1 MRIPRNLARLFP
13 LVVVMA
19 LLPLAGVTPNAEHVR
34 AAPAAAISLSAP
46 YEQNFDTL
54 SNTGTGNPWTDDS
67 TIAGWYTNKT
77 TYNAGTGT
85 STTGSVFSF
94 GSTGSTERALGSVAS
109 GTTGAIYYGV
119 RLVND
124 TGSTVSAI
132 AIGYTGEQW
141 RNSAD
146 ASQHSLAFA
155 YQVGATSLTGGS
167 WTAASSLNFA
177 GPISGGTAG
186 ALDGNLAA
194 NRTTLFAVINVTVT
208 NGQEIWLRWQ
218 DDNSSGDDHG
228 LSIDDFSVS
237 AQPYLVVTKTASE
250 SSASPGDALNYTLEV
265 QNLGI
270 VASGVTVSDDF
281 DETKLDFLNSSPATS
296 SFNSSTQA
304 ATWSIGALAAG
315 ASTTINVEVNTLGGA
330 SGTVNNA
337 ATATGAGLGVS
348 TSNTAAV
355 SIVAIPTPS
364 ITTNGSK
371 TCGTAGG
378 VNAEGPGFCD
388 AATGPG
394 AESILLSMSPCRA
407 AGKMCFM
414 VDVQANESLTIHSN
428 GTTAA
433 GNLTTT
439 PYYQGAAGSATNQG
453 DATGV
458 KDTSITVPAS
468 GVDQYQVCF
477 EGTGGEVRDLYVKF
491 ATPSGAT
498 GRIHSDA
505 WCMSNKTF
513 CPTCKFDFTVLARCG
528 EKLRLPFDDFE
539 NMTGLKVFKPGA
551 GGAPSTTTLA
561 AVSVHR
567 VQGATD
573 CTYWSHAGGDPSST
587 SGTYDGSYCGKSI
600 PAVNSDNDTVAW
612 YDGDALNLSNVITN
626 EEYWGDACYTDPP
639 PDPTVSKGY
648 CAGGGLCESASP
660 GDSNY
665 NSQAQIYLEID
676 LSAAANGC
684 GAYTLQSDRA
694 TGYNWSLQSFCY
706 DGSTQLGAQQVYFN
720 GATQCSGGNAP
731 GLAATSALPE
741 LVIDTTLEILAN
753 GAVNPAA
760 CSGGVVD
767 APITVSYNL
776 ANPSCGA
783 ATGPFSNAFTIS
795 DADAANSATHSSVA
809 TLAAYAQ
816 RTETVNTTVQCA
828 CSGSLLTGGAL
839 QVTSTT
845 LDSASSLTE
854 CSENSNAVNC
864 LPTTSVTQS
873 PAASCLSLWN
883 AAGTPLAAAL
893 ASFDAVQSG
902 EAIRVTWETVS
913 EIGNVGFN
921 LWRGT
926 TPNAPDVQLNAS
938 LIPSQAPGSSQGF
951 SYEWLDAANL
961 VNNTTYYYWLED
973 VDMAGAVTRHG
984 PISATY
990 AAPTAVHLLDISAAP
1005 ASPIV
1010 LPLVAMGLAGLSALT
1025 LRRRR

>member
-1 MRIPRNLARLFP
+1 MRIPRNLVRLFP

-132 AIGYTGEQW
+132 AIDYTGEQW

-155 YQVGATSLTGGS
+155 YQVGATNLTDGS
-167 WTAASSLNFA
+167 WTAASSLDFA

-194 NRTTLFAVINVTVT
+194 NRTTLFAVVNVTVT

-250 SSASPGDALNYTLEV
+250 SSASPGDALNYTLEI
-265 QNLGI
+265 QNLGT

-414 VDVQANESLTIHSN
+414 VDVQANESFTIHSN

-439 PYYQGAAGSATNQG
+439 PYYQGAAGSSTNQG

-458 KDTSITVPAS
+458 KDTSI
-468 GVDQYQVCF
+468 
-477 EGTGGEVRDLYVKF
+477 
-491 ATPSGAT
+491 
-498 GRIHSDA
+498 
-505 WCMSNKTF
+505 
-513 CPTCKFDFTVLARCG
+513 
-528 EKLRLPFDDFE
+528 
-539 NMTGLKVFKPGA
+539 
-551 GGAPSTTTLA
+551 
-561 AVSVHR
+561 AV
-567 VQGATD
+567 
-573 CTYWSHAGGDPSST
+573 
-587 SGTYDGSYCGKSI
+587 
-600 PAVNSDNDTVAW
+600 
-612 YDGDALNLSNVITN
+612 
-626 EEYWGDACYTDPP
+626 
-639 PDPTVSKGY
+639 
-648 CAGGGLCESASP
+648 
-660 GDSNY
+660 
-665 NSQAQIYLEID
+665 
-676 LSAAANGC
+676 
-684 GAYTLQSDRA
+684 
-694 TGYNWSLQSFCY
+694 
-706 DGSTQLGAQQVYFN
+706 
-720 GATQCSGGNAP
+720 
-731 GLAATSALPE
+731 
-741 LVIDTTLEILAN
+741 
-753 GAVNPAA
+753 
-760 CSGGVVD
+760 
-767 APITVSYNL
+767 
-776 ANPSCGA
+776 
-783 ATGPFSNAFTIS
+783 
-795 DADAANSATHSSVA
+795 
-809 TLAAYAQ
+809 
-816 RTETVNTTVQCA
+816 
-828 CSGSLLTGGAL
+828 
-839 QVTSTT
+839 
-845 LDSASSLTE
+845 
-854 CSENSNAVNC
+854 
-864 LPTTSVTQS
+864 
-873 PAASCLSLWN
+873 
-883 AAGTPLAAAL
+883 
-893 ASFDAVQSG
+893 
-902 EAIRVTWETVS
+902 
-913 EIGNVGFN
+913 
-921 LWRGT
+921 
-926 TPNAPDVQLNAS
+926 
-938 LIPSQAPGSSQGF
+938 
-951 SYEWLDAANL
+951 
-961 VNNTTYYYWLED
+961 
-973 VDMAGAVTRHG
+973 
-984 PISATY
+984 
-990 AAPTAVHLLDISAAP
+990 
-1005 ASPIV
+1005 
-1010 LPLVAMGLAGLSALT
+1010 
-1025 LRRRR
+1025 

>member
-1 MRIPRNLARLFP
+1 MRIPRNLVRLFP
-13 LVVVMA
+13 LVIVMA
-19 LLPLAGVTPNAEHVR
+19 LLPLAGVTPNAERVR
-34 AAPAAAISLSAP
+34 AAPLANSLRISQVYGGGGNSGATYQCDFVELFNASTSTVAISNWSIQYAPSGSAFSFAGAITSASIP
-46 YEQNFDTL
+46 AGGYYLIQMYCPASPAGSPLPTPDLTL
-54 SNTGTGNPWTDDS
+54 SMSASGGMSASPGKVALVSNTTQLTCGGSAGNCFPNADIVDFVGYGS
-67 TIAGWYTNKT
+67 ANNYEGSSAAPGPSNNT
-77 TYNAGTGT
+77 TSVLRGT
-85 STTGSVFSF
+85 SGCTDTDQNGSDLATGSVNPRNSSS
-94 GSTGSTERALGSVAS
+94 STYSCSVA
-109 GTTGAIYYGV
+109 I
-119 RLVND
+119 
-124 TGSTVSAI
+124 
-132 AIGYTGEQW
+132 
-141 RNSAD
+141 
-146 ASQHSLAFA
+146 
-155 YQVGATSLTGGS
+155 
-167 WTAASSLNFA
+167 
-177 GPISGGTAG
+177 
-186 ALDGNLAA
+186 
-194 NRTTLFAVINVTVT
+194 
-208 NGQEIWLRWQ
+208 
-218 DDNSSGDDHG
+218 
-228 LSIDDFSVS
+228 
-237 AQPYLVVTKTASE
+237 LVVTKSASE
-250 SSASPGDALNYTLEV
+250 SSVSAGDSYNYTIEIENV
-265 QNLGI
+265 GSSA
-270 VASGVTVSDDF
+270 ASGVTVSDDF

-439 PYYQGAAGSATNQG
+439 PYYQGAAGSSTNQG
-453 DATGV
+453 DVTGV
-458 KDTSITVPAS
+458 KDTSIAVPAS

-477 EGTGGEVRDLYVKF
+477 AGTGGEVRDLYVKF

-539 NMTGLKVFKPGA
+539 NMTGLKIFKPGA

-600 PAVNSDNDTVAW
+600 PAVNSDNDTVTW

-883 AAGTPLAAAL
+883 AAGSPLAAAL
-893 ASFDAVQSG
+893 AGFDAAQAG
-902 EAIRVTWETVS
+902 DAILVSWETVS
-913 EIGNVGFN
+913 EVGNIGFN

-926 TPNAPDVQLNAS
+926 SPSAPDAQLNAS

-951 SYEWLDAANL
+951 SYEWLDAVNL
-961 VNNTTYYYWLED
+961 VNTTTYYYWLED
-973 VDMAGAVTRHG
+973 VDIAGLVTRHG

-990 AAPTAVHLLDISAAP
+990 
-1005 ASPIV
+1005 
-1010 LPLVAMGLAGLSALT
+1010 
-1025 LRRRR
+1025 

>member
-1 MRIPRNLARLFP
+1 
-13 LVVVMA
+13 
-19 LLPLAGVTPNAEHVR
+19 
-34 AAPAAAISLSAP
+34 
-46 YEQNFDTL
+46 
-54 SNTGTGNPWTDDS
+54 
-67 TIAGWYTNKT
+67 
-77 TYNAGTGT
+77 
-85 STTGSVFSF
+85 
-94 GSTGSTERALGSVAS
+94 
-109 GTTGAIYYGV
+109 
-119 RLVND
+119 
-124 TGSTVSAI
+124 
-132 AIGYTGEQW
+132 
-141 RNSAD
+141 
-146 ASQHSLAFA
+146 
-155 YQVGATSLTGGS
+155 
-167 WTAASSLNFA
+167 
-177 GPISGGTAG
+177 
-186 ALDGNLAA
+186 
-194 NRTTLFAVINVTVT
+194 
-208 NGQEIWLRWQ
+208 
-218 DDNSSGDDHG
+218 
-228 LSIDDFSVS
+228 
-237 AQPYLVVTKTASE
+237 
-250 SSASPGDALNYTLEV
+250 
-265 QNLGI
+265 
-270 VASGVTVSDDF
+270 ASGVTVSDDF

-337 ATATGAGLGVS
+337 ATATGAGLGTS

-458 KDTSITVPAS
+458 KDTSIAVPAS

-477 EGTGGEVRDLYVKF
+477 AGTGGEVRDLYVKF

-539 NMTGLKVFKPGA
+539 NMTGLKIFKPGA

-873 PAASCLSLWN
+873 PAVTCLSLWN
-883 AAGTPLAAAL
+883 AAGSPLAAAL
-893 ASFDAVQSG
+893 AGFDAAQSG

-938 LIPSQAPGSSQGF
+938 LIPSQGPGSSQGF
-951 SYEWLDAANL
+951 S
-961 VNNTTYYYWLED
+961 
-973 VDMAGAVTRHG
+973 
-984 PISATY
+984 
-990 AAPTAVHLLDISAAP
+990 
-1005 ASPIV
+1005 
-1010 LPLVAMGLAGLSALT
+1010 
-1025 LRRRR
+1025 

>member
-1 MRIPRNLARLFP
+1 MRVPRNLVRLFP
-13 LVVVMA
+13 LVIVMA
-19 LLPLAGVTPNAEHVR
+19 LLPLAGVTPNAERVR
-34 AAPAAAISLSAP
+34 AAPLANSLRISQVYGGGGNLGATYQCDFVELFNASTSTVAISNWSIQYASSGSAFSFAGAITSASIP
-46 YEQNFDTL
+46 AGGYYLIQMYCPASPAGSPLPTPDLTL
-54 SNTGTGNPWTDDS
+54 SMSASGGMSASSGKVALVSNTTQLTCGVSAGNCFPNADIVDFVGYGS
-67 TIAGWYTNKT
+67 ANNYEGSSAAPGPSNNT
-77 TYNAGTGT
+77 TSVLRGT
-85 STTGSVFSF
+85 SGCTDTDQNGSDLATGSVNPRNSSS
-94 GSTGSTERALGSVAS
+94 STYSCSVA
-109 GTTGAIYYGV
+109 I
-119 RLVND
+119 
-124 TGSTVSAI
+124 
-132 AIGYTGEQW
+132 
-141 RNSAD
+141 
-146 ASQHSLAFA
+146 
-155 YQVGATSLTGGS
+155 
-167 WTAASSLNFA
+167 
-177 GPISGGTAG
+177 
-186 ALDGNLAA
+186 
-194 NRTTLFAVINVTVT
+194 
-208 NGQEIWLRWQ
+208 
-218 DDNSSGDDHG
+218 
-228 LSIDDFSVS
+228 
-237 AQPYLVVTKTASE
+237 LVVTKSASE
-250 SSASPGDALNYTLEV
+250 SSVSAGDSYNYTIEIENV
-265 QNLGI
+265 GSSA
-270 VASGVTVSDDF
+270 ASGVTVSDDF

-439 PYYQGAAGSATNQG
+439 PYYQGAAGSSTNQG

-458 KDTSITVPAS
+458 KDTSIAVPAS

-477 EGTGGEVRDLYVKF
+477 AGTGGEVRDLYVKF

-706 DGSTQLGAQQVYFN
+706 DGSTQLGAQ
-720 GATQCSGGNAP
+720 
-731 GLAATSALPE
+731 
-741 LVIDTTLEILAN
+741 
-753 GAVNPAA
+753 
-760 CSGGVVD
+760 
-767 APITVSYNL
+767 
-776 ANPSCGA
+776 
-783 ATGPFSNAFTIS
+783 
-795 DADAANSATHSSVA
+795 
-809 TLAAYAQ
+809 
-816 RTETVNTTVQCA
+816 
-828 CSGSLLTGGAL
+828 
-839 QVTSTT
+839 
-845 LDSASSLTE
+845 
-854 CSENSNAVNC
+854 
-864 LPTTSVTQS
+864 
-873 PAASCLSLWN
+873 
-883 AAGTPLAAAL
+883 
-893 ASFDAVQSG
+893 
-902 EAIRVTWETVS
+902 
-913 EIGNVGFN
+913 
-921 LWRGT
+921 
-926 TPNAPDVQLNAS
+926 
-938 LIPSQAPGSSQGF
+938 
-951 SYEWLDAANL
+951 
-961 VNNTTYYYWLED
+961 
-973 VDMAGAVTRHG
+973 
-984 PISATY
+984 
-990 AAPTAVHLLDISAAP
+990 
-1005 ASPIV
+1005 
-1010 LPLVAMGLAGLSALT
+1010 
-1025 LRRRR
+1025 